1 MAASG
6 NRAKRVRAL
15 AAALEAQCGV
25 RTEASYDGKT
35 WLISWSNGLATMR
48 GMVAAQA
55 PRLGLDP
62 DAIIL
67 TRLVQDDAMPVQA
80 IRLGRA
86 GQLPLGES
94 PAAIAAAIERA
105 AELADYPERP
115 ADDTEALLAARL
127 ATETAA
133 QLGIRWV
140 DATSIAKLISQH
152 GGIGWLLTPPDGT
165 PADPA
170 RAPAGLDAALAV
182 LTAAYASGQAKR
194 DWTERGAL
202 LDATAAL
209 AAVRADPCPTAA
221 AACAGLTLLRGQ
233 LEDLERAEL
242 GLLDA
247 ARSAGGTW
255 GQMAT
260 AIGARTRQAAY
271 KRHRD
276 LTHRYLRPAG
286 NERSQAPEPTHL

>member
-1 MAASG
+1 
-6 NRAKRVRAL
+6 
-15 AAALEAQCGV
+15 
-25 RTEASYDGKT
+25 
-35 WLISWSNGLATMR
+35 MR

-55 PRLGLDP
+55 PRLDLDP

-67 TRLVQDDAMPVQA
+67 MRLVQDDAMPVQA
-80 IRLGRA
+80 VRLGRA
-86 GQLPLGES
+86 GQLPLGE
-94 PAAIAAAIERA
+94 PPTAIAAAIELA

-115 ADDTEALLAARL
+115 ADDTEAVLAARL

-133 QLGIRWV
+133 LPGIRWV

-152 GGIGWLLTPPDGT
+152 GGIGWLLTPPDST

-170 RAPAGLDAALAV
+170 SSPAGPDAALAV

-194 DWTERGAL
+194 DWTENGAL
-202 LDATAAL
+202 LDAAAAL

-221 AACAGLTLLRGQ
+221 AACAGLTLVRAQ
-233 LEDLERAEL
+233 LEDLLHAEL

-255 GQMAT
+255 AQMAT

-276 LTHRYLRPAG
+276 LTNRRPEHSR
-286 NERSQAPEPTHL
+286 NDRIQTPEPAPV